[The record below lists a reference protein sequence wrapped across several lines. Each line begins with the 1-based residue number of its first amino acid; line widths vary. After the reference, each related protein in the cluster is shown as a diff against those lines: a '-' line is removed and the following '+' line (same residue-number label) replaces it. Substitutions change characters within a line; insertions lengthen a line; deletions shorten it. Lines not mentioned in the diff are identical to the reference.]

1 MIEEVSRPV
10 ITLIDVLMF
19 ILFVGFIIVYSRA
32 VILWVL
38 SGGHYWALEYLTYH
52 LIQ

>member
-1 MIEEVSRPV
+1 MIESINRPA

-38 SGGHYWALEYLTYH
+38 SGGHYWSLEYLS
-52 LIQ
+52 LRMMV